1 MSYTS
6 VQGRRR
12 KLGAMVWGFHVVA
25 PRCLTPDAHL
35 CALLQLRYKAEIE
48 LLFFFFNFALL
59 IEIREITSEYSVAF
73 LKNPFLD
80 YSTFKTVWR
89 FLVCFVSH
97 L

>member
-12 KLGAMVWGFHVVA
+12 KLGAMVWGFHAVA

-48 LLFFFFNFALL
+48 LLFFFFF
-59 IEIREITSEYSVAF
+59 
-73 LKNPFLD
+73 
-80 YSTFKTVWR
+80 
-89 FLVCFVSH
+89 
-97 L
+97 